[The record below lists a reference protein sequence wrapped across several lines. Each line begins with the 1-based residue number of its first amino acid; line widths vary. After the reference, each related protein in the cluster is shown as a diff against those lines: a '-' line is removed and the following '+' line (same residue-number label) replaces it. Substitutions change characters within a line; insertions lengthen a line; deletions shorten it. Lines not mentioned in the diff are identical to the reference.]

1 MIIKLQNHSTTL
13 VLFRIVCNIHGL
25 ILSYLHCS
33 FDLCSVRIFSYNI
46 SLILIFILIL
56 LNYHLSNFVLFIF
69 KCISIFHFK
78 VTKNIYHNKKKL
90 NYPYKFK

>member
-33 FDLCSVRIFSYNI
+33 FDLCTIASYVFLQYFFN
-46 SLILIFILIL
+46 SYFYSYFIK
-56 LNYHLSNFVLFIF
+56 LS
-69 KCISIFHFK
+69 S
-78 VTKNIYHNKKKL
+78 
-90 NYPYKFK
+90 